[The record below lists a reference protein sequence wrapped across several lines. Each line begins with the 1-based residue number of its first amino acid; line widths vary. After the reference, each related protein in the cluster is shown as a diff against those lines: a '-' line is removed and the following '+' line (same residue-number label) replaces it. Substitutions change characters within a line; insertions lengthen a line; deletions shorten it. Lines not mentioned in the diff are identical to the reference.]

1 MSDDPIRVDYETL
14 SSLQRQLKGLSVA
27 LDNSKSPVH
36 TAHADVVAG
45 AGEVA
50 HRLATDVAGFELA
63 WRVSLEVMSSG
74 AALVGNNIGE
84 LELDFTAM
92 DVDYSRGIR
101 L

>member
-1 MSDDPIRVDYETL
+1 MSDEPIKVDYETL
-14 SSLQRQLKGLSVA
+14 GSLKRQLKGLSSA
-27 LDNSKSPVH
+27 LDNSKAPVD
-36 TAHADVVAG
+36 TAHAEIVAG

-50 HRLATDVAGFELA
+50 HRLAAEVAGFELA

-84 LELDFTAM
+84 LVLDFTAM
-92 DVDYSRGIR
+92 DVDYSNDIR